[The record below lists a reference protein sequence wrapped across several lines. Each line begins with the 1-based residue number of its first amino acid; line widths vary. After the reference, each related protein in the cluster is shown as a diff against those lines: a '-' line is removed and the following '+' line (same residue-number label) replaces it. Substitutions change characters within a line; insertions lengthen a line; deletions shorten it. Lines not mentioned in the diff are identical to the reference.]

1 MEAKKI
7 YAIDAINA
15 YPEPVGTDDYLELDL
30 DMGAIYVHL
39 NYKRTKLVDL
49 QSLDFLI
56 SQLAKIRD
64 DVRSNQRPIIE
75 KEGAPCSGCGSRNCN
90 GECEIDDSMFGD

>member
-1 MEAKKI
+1 MEGKKI
-7 YAIDAINA
+7 YAIDPINA
-15 YPEPVGTDDYLELDL
+15 YPEPVGTDDYLELDI

-39 NYKRTKLVDL
+39 NYKRTKLVGL

-56 SQLAKIRD
+56 SQLAKIREN
-64 DVRSNQRPIIE
+64 VRSHQRPSID
-75 KEGAPCSGCGSRNCN
+75 KAAPCSGCGSSDCN